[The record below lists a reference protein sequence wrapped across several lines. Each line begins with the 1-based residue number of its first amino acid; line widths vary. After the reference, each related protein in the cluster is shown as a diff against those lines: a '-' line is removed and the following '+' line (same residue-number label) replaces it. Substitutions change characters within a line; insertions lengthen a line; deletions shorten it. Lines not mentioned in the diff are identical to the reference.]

1 MLPPPCTCTLCCNIM
16 LFTDIP
22 YSMVNSVA
30 MGPTLLQSLEEK
42 DKQKKLKLGLKYM
55 CYNVNCMFIEMYIS
69 DL

>member
-1 MLPPPCTCTLCCNIM
+1 M

>member
-1 MLPPPCTCTLCCNIM
+1 
-16 LFTDIP
+16 
-22 YSMVNSVA
+22 MVNIVA

-55 CYNVNCMFIEMYIS
+55 CYNVLCTFIGMYIS